1 MLNTNK
7 RKIIYSLRVYVGL
20 KERGFIPIAT
30 TENPTKPNFMCWIFE
45 RSDEFD
51 DALRELMSEC
61 KNYKSGGEKS
71 NG

>member
-1 MLNTNK
+1 
-7 RKIIYSLRVYVGL
+7 
-20 KERGFIPIAT
+20 
-30 TENPTKPNFMCWIFE
+30 MCWIFE

-51 DALRELMSEC
+51 DALKELMPEC